1 MTKSEAFWVTGAD
14 APSVALAGGKG
25 ASLAKIEGAGLRVP
39 EWFCVTTEFYLERVF
54 SSLGQSLEEQFSE
67 LDLSDPVNC
76 EAASEKA
83 RQLIMDWQWPEED
96 KASVLEQF
104 DRLFEATEFVSVR
117 SSAPVEDA
125 ESASFAGQ
133 FDSYLFVRRE
143 DLLDSIKKCWASL
156 FSERSLTYRNFK
168 GVPVSG
174 GLMAVLVQ
182 RMVDS
187 EVAGVLFTVAP
198 DDPETTLMTAGLGLG
213 EGIVSDQVEV
223 DSYRVSR
230 GDQTIERE
238 LVLKTSRIKRK
249 GDEGGTYLE
258 EGLSEAG
265 AALTDSQILELARQG
280 RLLEEA
286 WERPVDMEWGLDS
299 EGTLFVLQGR
309 PITDRG
315 QTTFFDNSNIVES
328 YPGLTLPLTFSCVRE
343 FYSILFSRTGL
354 AFGVPER
361 FVRARQRMYDSLVGL
376 VEGRV
381 YYNLPNWYGLY
392 TLVPGYGGHTP
403 AWERMIGLKTSQ
415 APVQKTDRWTQLRYL
430 PVMLWMIGCVIW
442 RFIHLRRDVE
452 TLSQMAQD
460 TCGDYDEILPG
471 RHDAHDLLGDYE
483 ILIRDVCHRF
493 ETTVV
498 NDFFV
503 MTFFDQLTKSLE
515 RLGVEDPGGLAN
527 DLLCGSRDMA
537 SVEPVQAL
545 LDWSERLE
553 EASRRVIEERETE
566 DAWAELSSGGEHRV
580 FREQLKEYL
589 VDYGH
594 RQLEELKLETRSLRS
609 HPGFLIGTLRQSLK
623 SGLTMGH
630 FDKKDEQRRG
640 EAEDQFRAAL
650 KKQGFVGAWWTRYV
664 LEKSRRCVRYRENL
678 RLARARGFGVLRLLF
693 ERMGVVFEREGV
705 LQADR
710 DIFYLTKDEV
720 IGVILGT
727 VETANIKGLV
737 ELRRKDYERFGETVE
752 VQERVL
758 VSGLA
763 GLARCAKS
771 VPSSARALS
780 ELSGTGCSAG
790 LVRAKA
796 RVVTDPKQVETV
808 EGAIL
813 VARMTDPGWV
823 FLMIHAGGL
832 IVEKGS
838 LLSHTAIIG
847 RELGI
852 PTIVGVTG
860 ATQQIKDG
868 MDLEMDGRT
877 GQIRILEPEGKGE
890 KEKVGD

>member
-1 MTKSEAFWVTGAD
+1 MTKSADAFWVTAED
-14 APSVALAGGKG
+14 RPSVALAGGKA
-25 ASLAKIEGAGLRVP
+25 ASLARIETAGLRAP
-39 EWFCVTTEFYLERVF
+39 KWFCITTEFYLERVF
-54 SSLGQSLEEQFSE
+54 SSLGQSLEE
-67 LDLSDPVNC
+67 LVLDIDLSVPANC
-76 EAASEKA
+76 ELASEKA
-83 RQLIMDWQWPEED
+83 RRLIMDWQWPKED
-96 KASVLEQF
+96 KSALLRQF
-104 DRLFEATEFVSVR
+104 DELFAETEFVSVR

-133 FDSYLFVRRE
+133 FDSFLFVRRGNVF
-143 DLLDSIKKCWASL
+143 DAIKKCWASL

-223 DSYRVSR
+223 DSYRVGR
-230 GDQTIERE
+230 HDQSLEKDV
-238 LVLKTSRIKRK
+238 VLKTCRVKSL
-249 GDEGGTYLE
+249 GAEGGTYLE
-258 EGLSEAG
+258 ESLNESGP
-265 AALTDSQILELARQG
+265 ALRDEQILDLVRQG
-280 RLLEEA
+280 RVLEKE
-286 WERPVDMEWGLDS
+286 WERPVDMEWGIDS
-299 EGTLFVLQGR
+299 EGTVFVLQGR

-361 FVRARQRMYDSLVGL
+361 FIRARQRMYDSLVGL

-392 TLVPGYGGHTP
+392 TLVPGYGGNTP

-415 APVQKTDRWTQLRYL
+415 APARKTDRWLQLRYL

-452 TLSQMAQD
+452 ELSKMAQD
-460 TCGDYDEILPG
+460 TCGDYDETLPG

-483 ILIRDVCHRF
+483 VLIRDVCHRF

-503 MTFFDQLTKSLE
+503 MTFFDQLTKSLT

-553 EASRRVIEERETE
+553 DASRRVIEERDTK
-566 DAWAELSSGGEHRV
+566 DAWLELKAGGEHSV
-580 FREQLKEYL
+580 FRDQLKEYL
-589 VDYGH
+589 VEYGH

-609 HPGFLIGTLRQSLK
+609 NPGLLIGTLRQSLK

-640 EAEDQFRAAL
+640 EAEEVFGKAL
-650 KKQGFVGAWWTRYV
+650 KRRGFIGAWWTRYV

-693 ERMGVVFEREGV
+693 ERMGVVFQREGV
-705 LQADR
+705 LQSER

-737 ELRRKDYERFGETVE
+737 SLRRVDYERFGRTEE

-771 VPSSARALS
+771 VPSSASALS
-780 ELSGTGCSAG
+780 ELSGIGCSAG
-790 LVRAKA
+790 IVRARA
-796 RVVTDPKQVETV
+796 RVVTDPKQVESV

-860 ATQQIKDG
+860 ATQLITDG
-868 MDLEMDGRT
+868 MELEMDGRT
-877 GQIRILEPEGKGE
+877 GQITRYPAEQDVESR
-890 KEKVGD
+890 